1 MSYMK
6 ELEQDIIETY
16 NNNKDIL
23 SLKLIID
30 DLAQR
35 YCMSREAME
44 YEVYKVLGSKEDDS
58 HMMFKD
64 SYTEYRWKGG
74 R

>member
-1 MSYMK
+1 MSD
-6 ELEQDIIETY
+6 LEQDIIETY

-23 SLKLIID
+23 PLNLIIN

-44 YEVYKVLGSKEDDS
+44 YEVYKE
-58 HMMFKD
+58 
-64 SYTEYRWKGG
+64 
-74 R
+74 

>member
-6 ELEQDIIETY
+6 YLEQDIIETY
-16 NNNKDIL
+16 NNNKDTL
-23 SLKLIID
+23 SLQLIID

-35 YCMSREAME
+35 YCMSREAMQ
-44 YEVYKVLGSKEDDS
+44 YEVYKVLGGKEDNT
-58 HMMFKD
+58 HMRFKD
-64 SYTEYRWKGG
+64 RYVEHRWKGG